1 MSNMN
6 FSKTGSLICELRK
19 NRNMTQQQLASAI
32 KVSKPAICQWESGSG
47 IKTEELYNMAKFF
60 NITVTELVEGKLK
73 TESNADFWKRNY
85 DLSNY
90 NFDEMIEE
98 KNLDDL
104 KILFEHCNMV
114 KKEFYRLLPSW
125 ANDTLKPS
133 EKEEFYFLKEN
144 YFSFDKNYWAYL
156 KYGPHHIGFPK
167 ECDEKEMVC
176 NISYFDLSKE
186 EYYWELSKLYSFTV
200 DIKSQQVCESGNL
213 KALEYMLSIMHPV
226 EKDALLM
233 HNLKRE
239 ETETSDGFSKYKYQS
254 YRDVT
259 NDEIEQIPFYKVML
273 NSGCNCMLT
282 YNNIGRETFDEED
295 FEKIEGEVKSYTPK
309 INEDITNYGLFMN
322 AGGQE
327 EMSALKYWKCRSY
340 KEYQSLID
348 HDRTQFLRDL
358 VNYKDTNPLK
368 YYERLLKT
376 DGKSLGK

>member
-1 MSNMN
+1 MSNIN

-32 KVSKPAICQWESGSG
+32 KVSKPAICQWEAGSG
-47 IKTEELYNMAKFF
+47 IKTEELYNLAKFF
-60 NITVTELVEGKLK
+60 NITVSELVEGKLK
-73 TESNADFWKRNY
+73 TESNSDFWKRNY

-98 KNLDDL
+98 KNLDNL
-104 KILFEHCNMV
+104 KLLFEHCSMV
-114 KKEFYRLLPSW
+114 KKEFYGLLPKW

-156 KYGPHHIGFPK
+156 KYERNHIGFPK
-167 ECDEKEMVC
+167 ESDEKEMFC
-176 NISYFDLSKE
+176 NISYFDLTKE
-186 EYYWELSKLYSFTV
+186 EYDWEISKLYSFTF
-200 DIKSQQVCESGNL
+200 DIKSQQVCESRSL
-213 KALEYMLSIMHPV
+213 KALEYMLSLMHQV
-226 EKDALLM
+226 EKDALFM

-239 ETETSDGFSKYKYQS
+239 ENETSDGFSKHKCKS
-254 YRDVT
+254 YRNVT

-282 YNNIGRETFDEED
+282 YNNLGIDTFDEED

-309 INEDITNYGLFMN
+309 LNEDITNYGLFRN
-322 AGGQE
+322 AGGNE
-327 EMSALKYWKCRSY
+327 EISALKYWKCYSY

-348 HDRTQFLRDL
+348 HDRTQFLKDL
-358 VNYKDTNPLK
+358 VNYKDSNPLK
-368 YYERLLKT
+368 YYERLLKM